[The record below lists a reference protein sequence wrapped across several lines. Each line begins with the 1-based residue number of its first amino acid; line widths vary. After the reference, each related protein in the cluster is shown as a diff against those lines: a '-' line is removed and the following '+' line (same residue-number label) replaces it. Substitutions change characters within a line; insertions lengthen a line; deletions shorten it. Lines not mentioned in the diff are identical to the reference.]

1 MSQNCQCC
9 PLKKLGRWCPCSVL
23 LTVGASFSYFG
34 LFSPLVS
41 FLVLS
46 HHGKSHV
53 SLWLPFFDFLLL
65 STLSLS
71 LHQLFDHPCI
81 HIAIMMFLSLK
92 ALPSGSGIDPG
103 PTRLP
108 LTIYRSQTPDRDA
121 PDSSKEKWKNRITPP
136 ERILGREIRARR
148 ECMFTSVKQ
157 LLEWSHFSFHVPLKH
172 LRRRVARA
180 TKSKQGKKLSEFIS
194 TRSPPRASALWSAFG
209 VLLGSPKRV
218 RKMRH

>member
-1 MSQNCQCC
+1 
-9 PLKKLGRWCPCSVL
+9 
-23 LTVGASFSYFG
+23 
-34 LFSPLVS
+34 
-41 FLVLS
+41 
-46 HHGKSHV
+46 
-53 SLWLPFFDFLLL
+53 
-65 STLSLS
+65 
-71 LHQLFDHPCI
+71 
-81 HIAIMMFLSLK
+81 MFLSLK

-172 LRRRVARA
+172 LTDVERRGRQKVNKVKSCRNSYRRGVRLERARCEA
-180 TKSKQGKKLSEFIS
+180 LLEFCLARRNVRGKRGINEDARNAEKRCFFFLLFLSEQNCGWVFS
-194 TRSPPRASALWSAFG
+194 VCWSLFSPLG
-209 VLLGSPKRV
+209 LLAQT
-218 RKMRH
+218 